1 MMLGPLRHI
10 VIVRHQL
17 CKPLYMSRLK
27 LTIRK
32 DLVFHKS

>member
-17 CKPLYMSRLK
+17 RKPLYMSRLK
-27 LTIRK
+27 FSVRK
-32 DLVFHKS
+32 DLVFHKN